1 MRFLAVH
8 RSANTSLATNR
19 LWLTADEVSGCES
32 VQALLQRLERLTTE
46 RDAELIAARA
56 QAAAEG
62 REQGRSEALAS
73 VAPRLLDAWDQ
84 AARSAAADAQALRA
98 ALVTLSLQVV
108 QRISVELGPAEVVTA
123 LARRASESLLPD
135 SAAVLRVHP
144 DVAAAVRA
152 RMLAAPG
159 TSTVPLTETG
169 LTTSGITN
177 SGLTNP
183 GLTNSVSGILEVRGD
198 PQLGRFDCA
207 FDTAAGQLL
216 AGLPA
221 QLARLAAQLQEGGR

>member
-32 VQALLQRLERLTTE
+32 VQGLLQRLERLTTE
-46 RDAELIAARA
+46 RDAELSAARA

-73 VAPRLLDAWDQ
+73 GAPRLLDAWDQ

-144 DVAAAVRA
+144 DVATAVRA
-152 RMLAAPG
+152 RMFAAPG
-159 TSTVPLTETG
+159 GSTAPLKEPG
-169 LTTSGITN
+169 LTTSG
-177 SGLTNP
+177 LTTS
-183 GLTNSVSGILEVRGD
+183 GLTNSVSGILEIRGD

>member
-32 VQALLQRLERLTTE
+32 VQGLLQRLERLTTE
-46 RDAELIAARA
+46 RDAELSAARA

-144 DVAAAVRA
+144 DVATAVRA
-152 RMLAAPG
+152 RMLATPGGSTAPLKE
-159 TSTVPLTETG
+159 PG
-169 LTTSGITN
+169 LTTS
-177 SGLTNP
+177 

>member
-32 VQALLQRLERLTTE
+32 VQGLLQRLERLTTE
-46 RDAELIAARA
+46 RDAELSAARA

-144 DVAAAVRA
+144 DVATAVRA
-152 RMLAAPG
+152 RMLATPGGSTAPLKE
-159 TSTVPLTETG
+159 PG
-169 LTTSGITN
+169 LTTSG
-177 SGLTNP
+177 LTS
-183 GLTNSVSGILEVRGD
+183 SVSGILEVRGD

-216 AGLPA
+216 AGLPT

>member
-32 VQALLQRLERLTTE
+32 VQGLLQRLERLTTE
-46 RDAELIAARA
+46 RDAELSAARA

-62 REQGRSEALAS
+62 REQGRNEALAS

-144 DVAAAVRA
+144 DVATAVRA

-159 TSTVPLTETG
+159 GSTAPLKDPG
-169 LTTSGITN
+169 LTTS
-177 SGLTNP
+177 

-221 QLARLAAQLQEGGR
+221 QLARLAAQLQEGER

>member
-32 VQALLQRLERLTTE
+32 VQGLLQRLERLTTE
-46 RDAELIAARA
+46 RDAELSAARA
-56 QAAAEG
+56 QAVAEG
-62 REQGRSEALAS
+62 REQGRNEALAS

-144 DVAAAVRA
+144 DVATAVRA

-159 TSTVPLTETG
+159 GSTAPLKEPG
-169 LTTSGITN
+169 LTTS
-177 SGLTNP
+177 
-183 GLTNSVSGILEVRGD
+183 GLTNSVSGILDVRGD

>member
-8 RSANTSLATNR
+8 RSANTSLATSR

-32 VQALLQRLERLTTE
+32 VQALLQRLERLTAE
-46 RDAELIAARA
+46 REAELTAARA

-98 ALVTLSLQVV
+98 ALVTLSLQMV
-108 QRISVELGPAEVVTA
+108 QRIAAELGPADVVTA

-144 DVAAAVRA
+144 DVAAAVRE

-159 TSTVPLTETG
+159 TSSTPLT
-169 LTTSGITN
+169 N
-177 SGLTNP
+177 A
-183 GLTNSVSGILEVRGD
+183 VSGILEVRGD

-221 QLARLAAQLQEGGR
+221 QLARLALQLQEGGR

>member
-32 VQALLQRLERLTTE
+32 VQGLLQRLERLTTE
-46 RDAELIAARA
+46 RDAELSAARA

-62 REQGRSEALAS
+62 REQGRNEALAS

-108 QRISVELGPAEVVTA
+108 QRISVELGPAEVVAA

-144 DVAAAVRA
+144 DVATAVRA
-152 RMLAAPG
+152 RMLATPGGSTAPLKE
-159 TSTVPLTETG
+159 PG
-169 LTTSGITN
+169 LTTS
-177 SGLTNP
+177 
-183 GLTNSVSGILEVRGD
+183 GLTNSVSGILDVRGD

>member
-8 RSANTSLATNR
+8 RHANTSLATSR

-32 VQALLQRLERLTTE
+32 VQAMLQRLERLTTE
-46 RDAELIAARA
+46 REAELTAART
-56 QAAAEG
+56 QAVAEG
-62 REQGRSEALAS
+62 REQGRREALAS

-84 AARSAAADAQALRA
+84 AARSAAADAQALRD

-108 QRISVELGPAEVVTA
+108 QRIAAELAPADVVTA

-144 DVAAAVRA
+144 DVAAAVRE

-159 TSTVPLTETG
+159 DMSASPASAASLTSA
-169 LTTSGITN
+169 
-177 SGLTNP
+177 
-183 GLTNSVSGILEVRGD
+183 VSGILEVRAD
-198 PQLGRFDCA
+198 PQLSPFDCA
-207 FDTAAGQLL
+207 FDTAAGHLL

>member
-32 VQALLQRLERLTTE
+32 VQGLLQRLERLTTE
-46 RDAELIAARA
+46 RDAELSAARA
-56 QAAAEG
+56 QAVAEG
-62 REQGRSEALAS
+62 REQGRNEALAS

-123 LARRASESLLPD
+123 LARRASESLLPE

-144 DVAAAVRA
+144 DVATAVRA

-159 TSTVPLTETG
+159 GSTAPLKEPG
-169 LTTSGITN
+169 LTTS
-177 SGLTNP
+177 
-183 GLTNSVSGILEVRGD
+183 GLTNSVSGILDVRGD

>member
-32 VQALLQRLERLTTE
+32 VQGLLQRLERLTTE
-46 RDAELIAARA
+46 RDAELSAARA

-144 DVAAAVRA
+144 DVATAVRA
-152 RMLAAPG
+152 RMLATPGGSTAPLKE
-159 TSTVPLTETG
+159 PG
-169 LTTSGITN
+169 LTTS
-177 SGLTNP
+177 
-183 GLTNSVSGILEVRGD
+183 GLTNSVSGILEIRGD

>member
-8 RSANTSLATNR
+8 RHANTSLATSR

-46 RDAELIAARA
+46 REAELTAART
-56 QAAAEG
+56 QAVAEG
-62 REQGRSEALAS
+62 REQGRREALAS

-108 QRISVELGPAEVVTA
+108 QRIAAELAPADVVTA

-144 DVAAAVRA
+144 DVAAAVRE
-152 RMLAAPG
+152 RMLATAG
-159 TSTVPLTETG
+159 TPLTHA
-169 LTTSGITN
+169 
-177 SGLTNP
+177 
-183 GLTNSVSGILEVRGD
+183 VSGILDVRAD
-198 PQLGRFDCA
+198 PHLGRFDCA